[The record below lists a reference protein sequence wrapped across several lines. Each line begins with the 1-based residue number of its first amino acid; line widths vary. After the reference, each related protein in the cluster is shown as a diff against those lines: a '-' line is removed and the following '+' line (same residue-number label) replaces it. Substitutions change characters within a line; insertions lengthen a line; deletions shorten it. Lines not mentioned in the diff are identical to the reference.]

1 MLTAAPPAVLFAC
14 EAHLQSILTV
24 NRHTPRSFPFI
35 PKVSKLIFILYIHM
49 LCMAFIFERVGFS
62 FELNQSSFRNTL
74 IYGKRILADRGFRIK
89 RSTEKTDIL
98 SSLCFSPPT

>member
-1 MLTAAPPAVLFAC
+1 
-14 EAHLQSILTV
+14 
-24 NRHTPRSFPFI
+24 
-35 PKVSKLIFILYIHM
+35 
-49 LCMAFIFERVGFS
+49 MAFIFERVGFS